1 MGVSQ
6 YVLVLFNRNK
16 FAQLITAVTL
26 EVSRNNQAGLIPDQ
40 TGFISPLL
48 TENDNNIT
56 TIWSFACHVWL
67 CTTNENIAEEVW
79 QGENFTSFTL
89 RSAETHKRALPGWH
103 QKEPCHLGKNRSSIK
118 SNGTWHL
125 ASPPATLPRLL
136 GLFYIYILINAPLD
150 LISLI
155 CAAHTCG

>member
-26 EVSRNNQAGLIPDQ
+26 KVCRNNQAGLIPDQ
-40 TGFISPLL
+40 TGFILLLL
-48 TENDNNIT
+48 TGNGNNII

-67 CTTNENIAEEVW
+67 CTRNENIEEVW
-79 QGENFTSFTL
+79 QGGNFTSFTL
-89 RSAETHKRALPGWH
+89 RSAETHKLDLPGGR